1 VNSLD
6 EKLQPLSFSKGEN
19 SSVDSKKE
27 ERVEETLEQ
36 AIETEKNTLLS
47 IQGLKEVALLTDSDR
62 RKIFE
67 TEQEKNH

>member
-1 VNSLD
+1 M
-6 EKLQPLSFSKGEN
+6 
-19 SSVDSKKE
+19 DSKKE